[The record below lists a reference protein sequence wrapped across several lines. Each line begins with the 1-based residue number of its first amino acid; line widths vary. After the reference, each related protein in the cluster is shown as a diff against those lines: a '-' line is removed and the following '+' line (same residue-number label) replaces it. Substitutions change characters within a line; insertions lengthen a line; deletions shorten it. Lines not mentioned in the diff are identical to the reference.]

1 MKGKRFLSVPVL
13 AVFLLMLFVYYSS
26 IFVFLQDWLGLQSSP
41 GTLNAFLFS
50 LFASLSLFS
59 FFSCVL
65 TDPGHVPSSYA
76 PDVEFSK
83 DNAEQKKCDKCF
95 AYKPPR
101 THHCRVCRRC
111 ILKMVGFLFDISFYN
126 VQIIFMSCVFQ
137 KDWDPIKGSS
147 LKIFYLGKRGLAEI
161 VGVTVGSGVAE
172 IDGCNTGKIARPW
185 RLMVLVQR
193 LCDRNP
199 EVGAGP
205 EGSIACLVA
214 EVYREKP
221 LGFVAHGKSRLVC
234 CLCRYA
240 FCSETNHSVLYGT
253 MVVGLTITLLTLFG
267 WHVYLILHNMTT
279 IEYYEGNRAKWLAMR
294 SGQSYRHP
302 FNIGAYK
309 NITLV
314 LGPNMLKWLCP
325 TAVSHLKDGVSFPT
339 LRDNS

>member
-111 ILKMVGFLFDISFYN
+111 ILKMDHHCLWINNCVGYWNYKAFFVFVFYATTASIYST
-126 VQIIFMSCVFQ
+126 IIFMSCVFQ

-147 LKIFYLGKRGLAEI
+147 LKIFY
-161 VGVTVGSGVAE
+161 
-172 IDGCNTGKIARPW
+172 
-185 RLMVLVQR
+185 R

>member
-111 ILKMVGFLFDISFYN
+111 ILKMDHHCLWINNCVGYWNYKAFFVFVFYATT
-126 VQIIFMSCVFQ
+126 IIFMSCVFQ

-147 LKIFYLGKRGLAEI
+147 LKIFYCQ
-161 VGVTVGSGVAE
+161 
-172 IDGCNTGKIARPW
+172 CNNW
-185 RLMVLVQR
+185 
-193 LCDRNP
+193 
-199 EVGAGP
+199 
-205 EGSIACLVA
+205 
-214 EVYREKP
+214 
-221 LGFVAHGKSRLVC
+221 
-234 CLCRYA
+234 
-240 FCSETNHSVLYGT
+240 HS
-253 MVVGLTITLLTLFG
+253 
-267 WHVYLILHNMTT
+267 
-279 IEYYEGNRAKWLAMR
+279 
-294 SGQSYRHP
+294 SS
-302 FNIGAYK
+302 
-309 NITLV
+309 
-314 LGPNMLKWLCP
+314 
-325 TAVSHLKDGVSFPT
+325 
-339 LRDNS
+339 

>member
-1 MKGKRFLSVPVL
+1 MSMLSMKGKRFVSVPVL
-13 AVFLLMLFVYYSS
+13 AVILLMVFVYYCSM
-26 IFVFLQDWLGLQSSP
+26 FVFLQDWLGLQSSP

-137 KDWDPIKGSS
+137 KYWDPIKGSS
-147 LKIFYLGKRGLAEI
+147 LKTF
-161 VGVTVGSGVAE
+161 
-172 IDGCNTGKIARPW
+172 
-185 RLMVLVQR
+185 
-193 LCDRNP
+193 
-199 EVGAGP
+199 
-205 EGSIACLVA
+205 
-214 EVYREKP
+214 
-221 LGFVAHGKSRLVC
+221 F
-234 CLCRYA
+234 
-240 FCSETNHSVLYGT
+240 VLYGT

-279 IEYYEGNRAKWLAMR
+279 IEYYEGKRAKWLAMK

-314 LGPNMLKWLCP
+314 SPYFVVFAGTNLQIC
-325 TAVSHLKDGVSFPT
+325 TDSVSYLRICSSVS
-339 LRDNS
+339 

>member
-83 DNAEQKKCDKCF
+83 DVIFFHISIMDSLAFCSPRIVIFYGQGFKCF
-95 AYKPPR
+95 AS
-101 THHCRVCRRC
+101 TLSEVAD
-111 ILKMVGFLFDISFYN
+111 V
-126 VQIIFMSCVFQ
+126 FMSYDRLRMQNRRNVTSALHTSLPG
-137 KDWDPIKGSS
+137 PI
-147 LKIFYLGKRGLAEI
+147 IVEFAE
-161 VGVTVGSGVAE
+161 GVTVGSGVAE

-199 EVGAGP
+199 E
-205 EGSIACLVA
+205 
-214 EVYREKP
+214 
-221 LGFVAHGKSRLVC
+221 
-234 CLCRYA
+234 
-240 FCSETNHSVLYGT
+240 VLYGT

>member
-111 ILKMVGFLFDISFYN
+111 ILKM
-126 VQIIFMSCVFQ
+126 IIFMSCVFQ

-147 LKIFYLGKRGLAEI
+147 LKIFY
-161 VGVTVGSGVAE
+161 
-172 IDGCNTGKIARPW
+172 
-185 RLMVLVQR
+185 
-193 LCDRNP
+193 
-199 EVGAGP
+199 
-205 EGSIACLVA
+205 
-214 EVYREKP
+214 
-221 LGFVAHGKSRLVC
+221 
-234 CLCRYA
+234 
-240 FCSETNHSVLYGT
+240 VLYGT

-279 IEYYEGNRAKWLAMR
+279 IEYYEGNRAKWLAMK

>member
-1 MKGKRFLSVPVL
+1 MSMLSMKGKRFVSVPVL
-13 AVFLLMLFVYYSS
+13 AVILLMVFVYYCSM
-26 IFVFLQDWLGLQSSP
+26 FVFLQDWLGLQSSP

-111 ILKMVGFLFDISFYN
+111 ILKMDHHCLWINNCVGYWNYKTFFVFVFYATMASIYST
-126 VQIIFMSCVFQ
+126 IIFMSCVFQ
-137 KDWDPIKGSS
+137 KYWDPIKGSS
-147 LKIFYLGKRGLAEI
+147 LKTF
-161 VGVTVGSGVAE
+161 
-172 IDGCNTGKIARPW
+172 
-185 RLMVLVQR
+185 
-193 LCDRNP
+193 
-199 EVGAGP
+199 
-205 EGSIACLVA
+205 
-214 EVYREKP
+214 
-221 LGFVAHGKSRLVC
+221 F
-234 CLCRYA
+234 
-240 FCSETNHSVLYGT
+240 VLYGT

-279 IEYYEGNRAKWLAMR
+279 IEYYEGKRAKWLAMK

-314 LGPNMLKWLCP
+314 SPYFVVFAGTNLQIC
-325 TAVSHLKDGVSFPT
+325 TDSVSYLRICSSVS
-339 LRDNS
+339 

>member
-1 MKGKRFLSVPVL
+1 MSTKGKRFLSVPVL
-13 AVFLLMLFVYYSS
+13 AVLLLMFFVYYTS
-26 IFVFLQDWLGLQSSP
+26 IFVFLHDWLGLQSSP
-41 GTLNAFLFS
+41 GTLNAFIFS

-76 PDVEFSK
+76 PDVEFAK

-95 AYKPPR
+95 TYKPPR

-111 ILKMVGFLFDISFYN
+111 ILKMDHHCLWINNCVGYWNYKAFFVFVLYATMASIYST
-126 VQIIFMSCVFQ
+126 VIFISCVLQ
-137 KDWDPIKGSS
+137 KDWDSIKGSS
-147 LKIFYLGKRGLAEI
+147 LNIFY
-161 VGVTVGSGVAE
+161 
-172 IDGCNTGKIARPW
+172 
-185 RLMVLVQR
+185 
-193 LCDRNP
+193 
-199 EVGAGP
+199 
-205 EGSIACLVA
+205 
-214 EVYREKP
+214 
-221 LGFVAHGKSRLVC
+221 
-234 CLCRYA
+234 
-240 FCSETNHSVLYGT
+240 VLYGT
-253 MVVGLTITLLTLFG
+253 MVMALTMTLLTLFG

-279 IEYYEGNRAKWLAMR
+279 IEYHEGNRAKWLAMK

-309 NITLV
+309 NITLI